1 MGKEPHF
8 GQNSLLFTSDILI
21 FIKASLLYIALFEC
35 VILFVSPCPFISE
48 PSLKKEKSEVSVQTG
63 SPTGSSPNI
72 PWSSQIMDPNI
83 CQVFCLGTPGQWPVS
98 RYSALLLTSTWRSM
112 TTPILTQRMN
122 LWKDSWRSTDL
133 AHADIG
139 KLPSWPFLCGAGIQQ
154 VNLAF
159 YWSMFK
165 AIVMAY
171 LIVRRLIFL
180 FGTIVM
186 GIRCISIQE

>member
-1 MGKEPHF
+1 MGKEPPF

-48 PSLKKEKSEVSVQTG
+48 PSLKKEKSEVSIQTG
-63 SPTGSSPNI
+63 SPTGSSPNV

-112 TTPILTQRMN
+112 TTTILTQRMN

-139 KLPSWPFLCGAGIQQ
+139 KLPSCLSYVVRAFNRWILLFIGACLRQ
-154 VNLAF
+154 LSWLTSLSEDWF
-159 YWSMFK
+159 FS
-165 AIVMAY
+165 
-171 LIVRRLIFL
+171 LELL
-180 FGTIVM
+180 
-186 GIRCISIQE
+186 